1 MSMIKINKTFLPIS
15 LLVVFGAF
23 GVTQQT
29 NAATTPSLGAA
40 ESFSILS
47 QTAITNV
54 PTSVISGDVG
64 MNTTGASITGL
75 TSPEVGGTIFASDLF
90 GPSEGVLVP
99 AVQLDALTAYGVAIT
114 GQPIEGTPI
123 DGALD
128 GQTRGPGVYD
138 LGAGLLGGG
147 VLTLDGPGV
156 YIFRTSSSLTSAGSI
171 NLINGARACD
181 VYWRVDSLATIN
193 PGGPGTL
200 FVGTIIAGTGI
211 HFGTGAVLDGRALA
225 IGGDVT
231 MDSNTISGPTCVTPP
246 PPPPPPPTP
255 PTPPVGSS
263 GGGSSPRPKIHIEK
277 TPTPS
282 ELPDGPGIVLY
293 KYIVSNIG
301 TISIENVKIT
311 DDKCND
317 VNFISGD
324 TDQDEKLDRTEEW
337 VYECSIKL
345 LKTTTNVVTAVGESS
360 SGKKTQDTDEAT
372 VIVKAVP
379 APIVAGASTT
389 TTPRFPNTG
398 VAPRVENMNAWVII
412 PAGII
417 ALMTFFY
424 LRKRRAIESKI

>member
-15 LLVVFGAF
+15 LLVVFGFF

-29 NAATTPSLGAA
+29 NAATAPSLGAA
-40 ESFSILS
+40 ESFSIIS

-64 MNTTGASITGL
+64 MNTTGANIAGI
-75 TSPEVGGTIFASDLF
+75 TSPEVGGTIFASDLVV
-90 GPSEGVLVP
+90 PSENVLVP
-99 AVQLDALTAYGVAIT
+99 AVQADALTAYGVAIT

-123 DGALD
+123 VGALD

-181 VYWRVDSLATIN
+181 VYWRVETLATIN
-193 PGGPGTL
+193 PGGPGTS
-200 FVGTIIAGTGI
+200 FVGTIIAGTGV

-231 MDSNTISGPTCVTPP
+231 MDSNTISGPTCATPP
-246 PPPPPPPTP
+246 PPPPPAPPA
-255 PTPPVGSS
+255 GSS

-311 DDKCND
+311 DDKCSE

-324 TDQDEKLDRTEEW
+324 TDQDEKLDRSEEW

-345 LKTTTNVVTAVGESS
+345 LKTTTNVVTAAGESS
-360 SGKKTQDTDEAT
+360 SGKKTQDTDAAT
-372 VIVKAVP
+372 VVVKAVP
-379 APIVAGASTT
+379 TPIVAGAST

-412 PAGII
+412 PTGII

-424 LRKRRAIESKI
+424 LKKRRAIESKI